1 MPCSKAQ
8 SCLETEP
15 HGTLGLFHSS
25 STMSH
30 SSLPLIGCHGNQV
43 LKRCFFDDDDDD
55 DDYDEIDGTV
65 AKSSLPALSENLCI
79 PHRCVSAFL
88 WHEKP

>member
-15 HGTLGLFHSS
+15 RGTLALFHSS

-30 SSLPLIGCHGNQV
+30 SSLPLTGCHGNQV
-43 LKRCFFDDDDDD
+43 LRCFFDDDDDD
-55 DDYDEIDGTV
+55 EIDV
-65 AKSSLPALSENLCI
+65 AKSCLPALSEKLYI